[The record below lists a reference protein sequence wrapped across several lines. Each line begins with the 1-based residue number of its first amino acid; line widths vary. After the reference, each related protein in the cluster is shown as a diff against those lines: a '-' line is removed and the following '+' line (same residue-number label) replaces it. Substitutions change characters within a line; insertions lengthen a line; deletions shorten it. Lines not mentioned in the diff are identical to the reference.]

1 MTDAA
6 RSDLRFFAGLALRL
20 LALIAAVLL
29 AVHLSNTVK
38 DMLGFEVMP
47 HNEAMMYRLIVL
59 GLLSYILLTALP
71 FVPGAEIGMTLL
83 TVFGA
88 QMAPFIYLATILS
101 LLLAYSAGR
110 LVPLARA
117 ARLLRSLRLVR
128 VAEFLERLC
137 AVPVTHRPQFLID
150 ETGHPALRRLAQA
163 RYVALALLINLPG
176 NVVLG
181 GGGGLAFAAG
191 LSDVFTAPK
200 FLLTV
205 CIAVLPVPLAVFL
218 FGV

>member
-1 MTDAA
+1 MTDIA

-20 LALIAAVLL
+20 LALIAVLL
-29 AVHLSNTVK
+29 VAVHLSDAVK
-38 DMLGFEVMP
+38 DALGFEVMP

-59 GLLSYILLTALP
+59 GLLSYVLLTALP

-110 LVPLARA
+110 LVPLERA

-137 AVPVTHRPQFLID
+137 AVPVARRPQFLID
-150 ETGHPALRRLAQA
+150 ETGHPALWRLAQV

-205 CIAVLPVPLAVFL
+205 SIAVLPVPLAVYL